1 MTISPGTDATAEGLN
16 APEKAEQLRTRF
28 IRYKNV
34 LFGWWWIPALT
45 LSAGLCLQGWLVL
58 SKPIQYQSAGRII
71 VSGKVSLPE
80 GSVFSEEVMNFFG
93 TQQELMQSAE
103 VQRRATATVQSL
115 RPDLEPIPVQ
125 LAVSYIPRTAI
136 FQLNVTGSSPE
147 YVQAYLDAIME
158 QYIALRRSMVSE
170 KSQST
175 LSAITEELSRLQT
188 ELDKGQDELFEWQKK
203 NNSILLQE
211 EGNSAGKYLADLK
224 RQLAALQ
231 TQYRLLETLSLDQN
245 LDRASVQ
252 NSEVPTA
259 ADRSSNARG
268 IDSQLIDN
276 VVSNGPVA
284 EYLRA
289 RQQLY
294 LLEAENRNLSETYRD
309 DHPVMIAEKKKI
321 VQQQKLIE
329 ILKEQSAEQF
339 ESRKNALRIEIETKK
354 TDIAVWEDK
363 ALDLSKRMGEF
374 ERLKAKVDRLKA
386 LYEKLVASVQ
396 NVDVNANIQQDV
408 VSIMEYAS
416 APGEIRPP
424 LIKEMFM
431 GGFGGLAL
439 GFGILVLIG
448 ILDDRIVSISELQ
461 SVFDEEVVGVIPKT
475 NFALNPVLHDDD
487 DRQQLVEAF
496 RTIRSWIFFTPW
508 EGRPPKTFLITS
520 SIPEE
525 GKSTISSNLAVALA
539 SSGSETLLVDSDLRR
554 GSVHKLFGIESEP
567 GLGDVL
573 SGEVNVESALVTGVA
588 RHLSILPRGR
598 MVSRGTELY
607 LGKAFEKFL
616 QDVYSKFDYIIF
628 DSCPMLAVDDTST
641 IAPKVDAVFF
651 VIRSSFTGIR
661 LARKAL
667 SLLEARRANVQG
679 IIYNSVEWGATDYP
693 YYKYEYASKTDK
705 KEKPVK
711 S

>member
-1 MTISPGTDATAEGLN
+1 MTIPPGTDVAADGLN

-45 LSAGLCLQGWLVL
+45 LSAGLCLQAWLVL
-58 SKPIQYQSAGRII
+58 SKPVLYQSAGRII
-71 VSGKVSLPE
+71 VSGRVSLPE

-93 TQQELMQSAE
+93 TQQELIQSAE

-125 LAVSYIPRTAI
+125 LAVAYIPRTAI

-158 QYIALRRSMVSE
+158 QYIALRRSMVTE
-170 KSQST
+170 KSQTT

-188 ELDKGQDELFEWQKK
+188 ELDKGQEELFDWQKK

-252 NSEVPTA
+252 NAEAPSA
-259 ADRSSNARG
+259 IDRSNTNN

-276 VVSNGPVA
+276 VVGSGPVV

-294 LLEAENRNLSETYRD
+294 LLEAEYRNQSDTFRA
-309 DHPVMIAEKKKI
+309 DHPRMTTLHQKI
-321 VQQQKLIE
+321 VQQQRLIE

-374 ERLKAKVDRLKA
+374 DRLKAKVDRLKA

-508 EGRPPKTFLITS
+508 EGRPPKTFLVTS

-554 GSVHKLFGIESEP
+554 GSIHKLFGIESEP

-679 IIYNSVEWGATDYP
+679 IIYNSVEWGASDYP
-693 YYKYEYASKTDK
+693 YYKYDYATKGDK
-705 KEKPVK
+705 KDKPVNT
-711 S
+711 

>member
-1 MTISPGTDATAEGLN
+1 MTIPPGTDAESLN

-45 LSAGLCLQGWLVL
+45 LSAGLCLQAWLVL
-58 SKPIQYQSAGRII
+58 SKPTQFQSSGRII
-71 VSGKVSLPE
+71 ISGKISLPE
-80 GSVFSEEVMNFFG
+80 SSLFNEEAMNFYG
-93 TQQELMQSAE
+93 TQQELMQSTE
-103 VQRRATATVQSL
+103 VQRRAAARVQSL
-115 RPDLEPIPVQ
+115 RPDLEPIPIQ
-125 LAVSYIPRTAI
+125 LAVSYIPRTSI
-136 FQLNVTGSSPE
+136 FVLSVTGSQPE

-158 QYIALRRSMVSE
+158 EYIAVRRTMVTE
-170 KSQST
+170 RSQGT

-188 ELDKGQDELFEWQKK
+188 ELDKGQDELFDWQKK
-203 NNSILLQE
+203 NNSVLLQE
-211 EGNSAGKYLADLK
+211 EGNSAGRYLAELK
-224 RQLAALQ
+224 QRLATLE
-231 TQYRLLETLSLDQN
+231 TNYRLLETLSLDQN
-245 LDRASVQ
+245 LDRSAVQ
-252 NSEVPTA
+252 NA
-259 ADRSSNARG
+259 ANPKVEGAPKDV
-268 IDSQLIDN
+268 DSQLIDN
-276 VVSNGPVA
+276 VISSGPA
-284 EYLRA
+284 FEYLQA
-289 RQQLY
+289 RRQLY
-294 LLEAENRNLSETYRD
+294 VLQAQYRNLGDTYL
-309 DHPVMIAEKKKI
+309 PSNPKMKVMQEKI
-321 VQQQKLIE
+321 VAQEKLIE
-329 ILKEQSAEQF
+329 VLKEQSTEQF
-339 ESRKNALRIEIETKK
+339 ESRKNAVRIEIENKK
-354 TDIAVWEDK
+354 ADIATWEDK

-386 LYEKLVASVQ
+386 LYDKLVASVQ

-424 LIKEMFM
+424 LIREMFM

-439 GFGILVLIG
+439 GLGILLLIG

-461 SVFDEEVVGVIPKT
+461 SVFEEEVVGVIPKT

-508 EGRPPKTFLITS
+508 ESHRPKTFLITS

-525 GKSTISSNLAVALA
+525 GKSTIASNLAVALA
-539 SSGSETLLVDSDLRR
+539 SSGSETLLVDGDLRR
-554 GSVHKLFGIESEP
+554 GSIHKLFGIESEP

-573 SGEVNVESALVTGVA
+573 SGETSIESALVTGVA
-588 RHLSILPRGR
+588 RHLTILPRGR
-598 MVSRGTELY
+598 MMSRGTELY
-607 LGKAFEKFL
+607 HGKAFEKFL
-616 QDVYSKFDYIIF
+616 QDIYPRFDYIIF

-667 SLLEARRANVQG
+667 SLLNARRANVQG
-679 IIYNSVEWGATDYP
+679 IIYNSVEWGGTDYP
-693 YYKYEYASKTDK
+693 YYKYDYSPKGE
-705 KEKPVK
+705 KETVG